1 MSVSKSLAI
10 EITKEIDESVKAIL
24 AKHNLQ
30 LLKQST
36 KYGDEFNYTVKAV
49 AVTLNETGVN
59 LNSPEAQNWLAVG
72 TSYGFKNP
80 SDVLGGTFVN
90 ARKEYKFTGI
100 NMRKE
105 KFPLSAIEIATGKQY
120 GFPVKALMQLPNFDE
135 AEVSTWIR
143 MDMGLPIYTGTEL
156 KEFNPKAGN

>member
-10 EITKEIDESVKAIL
+10 QITNEIEESVKAIL

-36 KYGDEFNYTVKAV
+36 KYGNEYNYTVKAV
-49 AVTLNETGVN
+49 AVTLSESGVN

-90 ARKEYKFTGI
+90 ARKEYKFMGI
-100 NMRKE
+100 NLRKE
-105 KFPLSAIEIATGKQY
+105 KFPLSAIEVATGKQY
-120 GFPVKALMQLPNFDE
+120 GFPLKALMQLPDFDE
-135 AEVSTWIR
+135 TQVSSWIR
-143 MDMGLPIYTGTEL
+143 GDMGLP
-156 KEFNPKAGN
+156 FNAKVISL

>member
-1 MSVSKSLAI
+1 MSVSKDLAI
-10 EITKEIDESVKAIL
+10 QITKEIDESVKAIL

-36 KYGDEFNYTVKAV
+36 KYGDEFSYSVKAV

-80 SDVLGGTFVN
+80 ANVLGATFVVN
-90 ARKEYKFTGI
+90 RQEYKFMGI
-100 NMRKE
+100 NLRKE
-105 KFPLSAIEIATGKQY
+105 KFPLSSLEIATGKRY
-120 GFPVKALMQLPNFDE
+120 GFPMKALMQLPEFDE
-135 AEVSTWIR
+135 TQVSTWIR
-143 MDMGLPIYTGTEL
+143 MDMGLPVDIEV
-156 KEFNPKAGN
+156 KDFAKKAGA

>member
-30 LLKQST
+30 LFKQST
-36 KYGDEFNYTVKAV
+36 KYGDEYNYTVKAV

-80 SDVLGGTFVN
+80 SDVLGSTFIH
-90 ARKEYKFTGI
+90 ARKEYKFMGI
-100 NMRKE
+100 NLRKE
-105 KFPLSAIEIATGKQY
+105 KFPLSAIEVATGKQY
-120 GFPVKALMQLPNFDE
+120 GFPLKALMHLPDFDE
-135 AEVSTWIR
+135 TQVSTWIR
-143 MDMGLPIYTGTEL
+143 GDMGLP
-156 KEFNPKAGN
+156 FNAKVISL